1 MTQMKLFFCRV
12 RASAFIAYWTIAN
25 KPTLGQSSCRLVNSQ
40 TSQLADNEV
49 FLNHGKIKSVYCKNN
64 ADPNPVH

>member
-25 KPTLGQSSCRLVNSQ
+25 KPTLGQSSCGLVNSQ

-49 FLNHGKIKSVYCKNN
+49 FFKSWKDKICILQKQR
-64 ADPNPVH
+64 